1 VAFAHITIHL
11 NLPGTRSLKAKRSLL
26 ARLETAVRKLNYA
39 FAEVGSQDLW
49 QESMVQLATVSSD
62 GRLMESRLALLED
75 QICQT
80 APDVMITRIEIERF

>member
-1 VAFAHITIHL
+1 MAFALITIHL
-11 NLPGTRSLKAKRSLL
+11 HLPGTRSLKAKRSLL

-49 QESMVQLATVSSD
+49 QESMVQLAAVSSD
-62 GRLMESRLALLED
+62 SRVMESRLALLED

-80 APDVMITRIEIERF
+80 TPGLMITRIEIEHY

>member
-1 VAFAHITIHL
+1 
-11 NLPGTRSLKAKRSLL
+11 
-26 ARLETAVRKLNYA
+26 
-39 FAEVGSQDLW
+39 
-49 QESMVQLATVSSD
+49 MVQLATVSSD